1 MKNINQEEL
10 LKLKNKIRLNYSS
23 VKSIYCPAL
32 DSRVIFNSD
41 GFQLYKNTD
50 LLYVLLVRKIGTV

>member
-41 GFQLYKNTD
+41 GFHLYKNID
-50 LLYVLLVRKIGTV
+50 RLYVQWAKKIDMA